1 MATGSTTRLARH
13 DDVPGSLAR
22 QVREL
27 AERVRGLGIVRAG
40 SFVRLETT
48 IAPGI
53 DTPDF
58 LAWLRRAPAGTR
70 RYFRD
75 RSTKL
80 EFASVGV
87 AIAAEFGA
95 HATLEQV
102 DAGSDVR
109 AAAWFVAL
117 PFDPARARD
126 LAWTAFADVGCVL
139 PAIELRREQMSTT
152 PATTPATTLAV
163 HVAPDTD
170 RARLIADLEALA
182 ARQDTCVIEPALVRE
197 SDGGGESEWIRA
209 VEGGLERIRA
219 GSLRKIVLARTRRYA
234 ASGALDPVAVL
245 GRLAARELR
254 GFRFLIEAGPGRA
267 FLGVTPERLV
277 SRSGRIARSEA
288 VAGTRP
294 RGVDGVADRL
304 LGESLVTS
312 AKDRREHELVIDRVR
327 DALAGCAASLRI
339 DPEPRLLRL
348 AYVQHLATR
357 IVAEL
362 RPGTSD
368 ADLVRILHPT
378 PAVAGAP
385 VADAVRAL
393 REFEPF
399 DRGLYA
405 GPIGVA
411 SRDGAEIAVA
421 IRSARIDGDALTAY
435 AGAGIV
441 EGSDPHEEW
450 RETGHKLLA
459 FERLAT

>member
-1 MATGSTTRLARH
+1 MATGSTTRLTRH

-27 AERVRGLGIVRAG
+27 AERVRGIGAVRAG
-40 SFVRLETT
+40 SFVRLETVV
-48 IAPGI
+48 APGVE
-53 DTPDF
+53 TPDF

-87 AIAAEFGA
+87 AISAEFGR
-95 HATLEQV
+95 HAALEQV
-102 DAGSDVR
+102 DAGSGAR

-117 PFDPARARD
+117 PFDPARQRD
-126 LAWTAFADVGCVL
+126 PSWAAFADVGCTL
-139 PAIELRREQMSTT
+139 PAIELRREQ
-152 PATTPATTLAV
+152 ATTTLAV

-182 ARQDTCVIEPALVRE
+182 AQPDTCVIEPALVRE
-197 SDGGGESEWIRA
+197 SDGGGESEWVRA
-209 VEGGLERIRA
+209 VEGGLERIRS

-277 SRSGRIARSEA
+277 SRSGRVARSEA

-304 LGESLVTS
+304 LGESLIAS

-441 EGSDPHEEW
+441 EGSDPREEW